1 MTYLTNDVFDQGV
14 YFDLRTSQP
23 RRKTGGTEL
32 LCYGL
37 LGNGVSEVPVT
48 VRRWRDCVDIVFGS
62 GELFSFVEER
72 TIRRMLG
79 EVVRELAL
87 QNDKNIVPERPVVM

>member
-14 YFDLRTSQP
+14 YFDLHTSNP
-23 RRKTGGTEL
+23 RRKTGGIEL
-32 LCYGL
+32 LCHGL

-48 VRRWRDCVDIVFGS
+48 VRRWRDCVDIEFGH

-87 QNDKNIVPERPVVM
+87 EKDKGSVSDLLIM

>member
-1 MTYLTNDVFDQGV
+1 MIYLTNDTFDQAV
-14 YFDLRTSQP
+14 YFDLRKSEP
-23 RRKTGGTEL
+23 RRKGGGIEL

-37 LGNGVSEVPVT
+37 LGNGVNEVPVT
-48 VRRWRDCVDIVFGS
+48 VRKWRDCVEMAFGR

-79 EVVRELAL
+79 EVVRELA
-87 QNDKNIVPERPVVM
+87 PH

>member
-1 MTYLTNDVFDQGV
+1 MIYLTNDAFDQAV
-14 YFDLRTSQP
+14 YFDLRKSEP
-23 RRKTGGTEL
+23 RRRGGSTEL
-32 LCYGL
+32 FFYGL

-48 VRRWRDCVDIVFGS
+48 VRSWRDCLEMAFGR

-87 QNDKNIVPERPVVM
+87 H

>member
-1 MTYLTNDVFDQGV
+1 MIYLTNDAFDQAV
-14 YFDLRTSQP
+14 YFDLRKSEP
-23 RRKTGGTEL
+23 RRKGGGTEL

-37 LGNGVSEVPVT
+37 LGNGVNEVPVT
-48 VRRWRDCVDIVFGS
+48 VRKWRDCVEMAFGR

-79 EVVRELAL
+79 EVVRELA
-87 QNDKNIVPERPVVM
+87 PH